1 MIASCITLRYQTTAR
16 KGRRVQN
23 VHTKKRL
30 RIMGKVFD
38 SKRTEEDYRSQ
49 IDDIRCEMHEKTE
62 QGLRLVELLSEKKN
76 QIVNLTNALNKAEQL
91 LRKAQRSIMYDEI
104 QDYFKDPK
112 KVW

>member
-1 MIASCITLRYQTTAR
+1 
-16 KGRRVQN
+16 
-23 VHTKKRL
+23 
-30 RIMGKVFD
+30 MGKVFD
-38 SKRTEEDYRSQ
+38 SKRSEEDYRSQ
-49 IDDIRCEMHEKTE
+49 IDDIRSEMHKKTE
-62 QGLRLVELLSEKKN
+62 QGLRLVELLSEKKD